1 MSNYRI
7 DPLTGEVVEITEQEK
22 QERQQQKLIEEEAN
36 KKATNRFVRAV
47 PGFGVDIVNSM
58 IDLGRS
64 LQGGLPDPMQDP
76 QEYLKKVEE
85 RKPVLEKRMDRVDDA
100 TEYVYETLFGK
111 NNIHRVQMGDRM
123 IPTIKQPEGT
133 TGQVVRTIG
142 GIGASIYGAG
152 KFKYVSDIPKE
163 LPKTTNW
170 AKKLWRKHF
179 RPSQRTK
186 QNLIASEIGFFAG
199 YNPYQASLLPKA
211 LGEFISE
218 DNEKFADL
226 KAYLEADPNSLSG
239 IENRIRHLADSVL
252 LGGAFVAGG
261 AGYIAGVK
269 EAGKAATRLE
279 KAGTPL
285 GYNYTKE
292 GMKKFQDGFITTLNG
307 IRDLGTKSIN
317 NFLEQVQENTKLN
330 VIQKE
335 LAIKNREKYFDKGK
349 IKDKK
354 GDIDA
359 LKPGFISR
367 YFSDINPMFSDN
379 TFLRGLESFRRK
391 VLSTKGNK
399 SLELQEKYLNTEN
412 LKEKWADNITNLATN
427 LEYSMEEVVR
437 LSKKFKN
444 KEELNDKIN
453 YVLYT
458 DFRSPTLITRGKI
471 SMGETQ
477 SRGFNKALKT
487 LPEELREP
495 VKQMRQLQTRLSQEM
510 IDTNTLTKAQE
521 KIYKEQLEFYG
532 RRSYKLYEDPNYI
545 PSSDVRKEA
554 FEFLSKQMKSN
565 DPTLTDNQIYARV
578 TAQINDILDVR
589 KGTDFTATQDKFS
602 RIKKEILKGK
612 KDIPAEIRQLLGEI
626 DDPIQRFI
634 HSTVK
639 LSKYVEDVKF
649 YDEAFES
656 GAGIYFRENMEGVFK
671 EVIPEGFGKLSGKYT
686 TPELQKYFSN
696 YRTWSEKALQADNVL
711 GSLYRNVAILK
722 GLSQAAKTVW
732 SHTTHVKNVT
742 GGVQMS
748 LANGINPLN
757 PQQFAENI
765 RILRARTSNDRAL
778 QELHEELSELGL
790 LNKGVIARDLKG
802 LAEDVAKMGTKNML
816 DYPANFAKRL
826 ADADA
831 IPYYSFKNRGFKTTS
846 LSKHAEK
853 WQNAYIAEDDFFK
866 INMYFAEKK
875 NLERINKLYKNKTSQ
890 LSEDEIKK
898 QAAKIVRDVLPNYD
912 LVPELLRALRR
923 TPVAGRFFSFMAES
937 VRISGNTVINGI
949 KEVHKGKALIKQGE
963 TAVGN
968 EFLKRGTLRL
978 GAFTTMAGAGA
989 KGAEKGFQFASGI
1002 TNDILDALK
1011 DVALPDYMQNSNVI
1025 VTIGHNG
1032 EPVIANLSSWDAYD
1046 FPKKPFQVLINKYTT
1061 DDILNEDS
1069 LVSDVLSTTF
1079 QETVTPFLGESIV
1092 FETINDYFVR
1102 QGRTIDGRVMRNPN
1116 DKSQRF
1122 RTKDSYIA
1130 SIGNKDNLTILGASL
1145 LKDITPG
1152 SVERGTDLYKDLTA
1166 PMEKTPYNQ
1175 TIYENQAYIK
1185 FLTGWG
1191 MTPMNTEYLETVFGF
1206 KANNFKRA
1214 KSDAQ
1219 NQIKNSIGNELDT
1232 EKFLNTYLK
1241 ENSIYYNE
1249 YAKLYKNVQ
1258 SIEKLGL
1265 NGIQLLDD
1273 NKLSRLDIIN
1283 LYSIDSF
1290 NPIGLSKGVIEELY
1304 LNGNPSDI
1312 TDVILGVNYIDGKL
1326 SSIPVYTS
1334 SQNYKKD
1341 KIIRD
1346 ETIENLE
1353 EQIKRGQFKTGGK
1366 VVNVEE
1372 DPVDRTNPFT
1382 GNTYSQDAQMQRL
1395 GLKEGGLTGKKIVG
1409 ITENGKYYLTNYGTG
1424 SILVS
1429 KAPKNLVEQWKKQ
1442 KKLKTRLGL
1451 FTGGNVLTEGLKKM
1465 MAASVG
1471 TSLVTA
1477 PVAGEPSQQ
1486 YKKYMGQYEYKPKIK
1501 FDKGGPV
1508 DSFKNTINDLLENYT
1523 RQNEKQF
1530 TNGKHTHN
1538 AMVNKEPDKFVRDM
1552 YLQLKESNHPFPK
1565 LAAAQAGAES
1575 RYGMSDIAKKLNNT
1589 FGVKVRKN
1597 EDFEGVMMPTK
1608 EDYGQGLVDEEANF
1622 RKYNSIKE
1630 NIDGYVNFLN
1640 TGRNDD
1646 GSLRYEKALNAN
1658 SSLEYLQEL
1667 VNAGYATDQD
1677 YYDTVSAVYN
1687 RNLENGT
1694 FD

>member
-36 KKATNRFVRAV
+36 KKATNRFVRTV

-58 IDLGRS
+58 VDLGRS
-64 LQGGLPDPMQDP
+64 LQGGLPSPMQDP

-100 TEYVYETLFGK
+100 TQYVYETLFGK
-111 NNIHRVQMGDRM
+111 DNIHRVQMGDRM

-133 TGQVVRTIG
+133 TGQVVRTLG

-163 LPKTTNW
+163 LPK
-170 AKKLWRKHF
+170 AKTWGQKFYRKHF

-186 QNLIASEIGFFAG
+186 QNLIASEVGFFAG
-199 YNPYQASLLPKA
+199 YNPYQESLLPKA
-211 LGEFISE
+211 LGESISE

-252 LGGAFVAGG
+252 LGGAFVVGG
-261 AGYIAGVK
+261 ATYMASVK

-279 KAGTPL
+279 KAGTNL

-292 GMKKFQDGFITTLNG
+292 GIKKFQDNFITTLNG

-317 NFLEQVQENTKLN
+317 NFLEQVQENTKMN
-330 VIQKE
+330 VVQKE

-391 VLSTKGNK
+391 TLGTKGNK

-444 KEELNDKIN
+444 KKELNNKIN

-510 IDTNTLTKAQE
+510 IDTGTLTKAQE
-521 KIYKEQLEFYG
+521 KIYREQLEFYG

-589 KGTDFTATQDKFS
+589 KGTDFSTTQDKFD
-602 RIKKEILKGK
+602 RVKKEILKGK

-626 DDPIQRFI
+626 DDPIQGFI

-639 LSKYVEDVKF
+639 LSKYVEDLKF

-656 GAGIYFRENMEGVFK
+656 GAGIYFRENKEGVFK
-671 EVIPEGFGKLSGKYT
+671 EVIPEGYGKLSGKYT

-696 YRTWSEKALQADNVL
+696 YRTWSEKALQADNI
-711 GSLYRNVAILK
+711 GGALYRNLAILK

-778 QELHEELSELGL
+778 QELHEELSGLGL
-790 LNKGVIARDLKG
+790 LNKGVVARDLKG

-1069 LVSDVLSTTF
+1069 LVSDVFSTTF

-1122 RTKDSYIA
+1122 RTKDSYFA
-1130 SIGNKDNLTILGASL
+1130 SVRDKDNLTILAASL

-1152 SVERGTDLYKDLTA
+1152 SVERGTDLYEDLTA

-1175 TIYENQAYIK
+1175 TVYENQAYIK

-1214 KSDAQ
+1214 KTTAQ
-1219 NQIKNSIGNELDT
+1219 SQIKNSIGNELDT
-1232 EKFLNTYLK
+1232 EKFLNIYLK
-1241 ENSIYYNE
+1241 ENSMYYNE
-1249 YAKLYKNVQ
+1249 YAKLYKNIQ
-1258 SIEKLGL
+1258 SAEKLGL
-1265 NGIQLLDD
+1265 NAVQLLDD
-1273 NKLSRLDIIN
+1273 NQLSRLDIAN
-1283 LYSIDSF
+1283 LYSLSSF
-1290 NPIGLSKGVIEELY
+1290 NPTGLSKGVIEELY
-1304 LNGNPSDI
+1304 LNGNPSDVM
-1312 TDVILGVNYIDGKL
+1312 DAILGVNYIDSKL
-1326 SSIPVYTS
+1326 SSIPIYTS

-1341 KIIRD
+1341 RIERD

-1353 EQIKRGQFKTGGK
+1353 EQIKRGQLKTGGK
-1366 VVNVEE
+1366 VLNVEE

-1382 GNTYSQDAQMQRL
+1382 GNTYSQDSQMQ
-1395 GLKEGGLTGKKIVG
+1395 
-1409 ITENGKYYLTNYGTG
+1409 
-1424 SILVS
+1424 
-1429 KAPKNLVEQWKKQ
+1429 
-1442 KKLKTRLGL
+1442 RLGL
-1451 FTGGNVLTEGLKKM
+1451 FTGGKTSNVLVEGLKKM

-1477 PVAGEPSQQ
+1477 PVAAEPNQQ

-1501 FDKGGPV
+1501 FDEGGPV
-1508 DSFKNTINDLLENYT
+1508 NSFSNTINNLLKNYT
-1523 RQNEKQF
+1523 QQNEKQF

-1552 YLQLKESNHPFPK
+1552 YLELKESNHPFPE

-1575 RYGMSDIAKKLNNT
+1575 KYGMSDIAKKLNNT
-1589 FGVKVRKN
+1589 FGVKVRQN
-1597 EDFEGVMMPTK
+1597 ENFEGEMMPTK
-1608 EDYGQGLVDEEANF
+1608 EDYGQGLVDEVANF

-1630 NIDGYVNFLN
+1630 NVDGYVNFLN
-1640 TGRNDD
+1640 TGRNND
-1646 GSLRYEKALNAN
+1646 GSLRYKKALNAN

-1694 FD
+1694 YD